1 MRSNTRTLLGF
12 QREKTPRF
20 KTPCTWSRVQLYG
33 APMPTAKS
41 HSAQPMLKIGDVAR
55 QAELSIDAVRFYERE
70 GLLGRVRRSSA
81 GQRQYDDET
90 VRRLAFV
97 RRATALGFSLA
108 DVKSLLTLRVSAR
121 MPCDR
126 VRERALAKLSD
137 IDRRIAELQEMRD
150 ALARLASGCESGA
163 ELGSCPFL
171 DELARPLEARTTSGC
186 NEEECA

>member
-1 MRSNTRTLLGF
+1 
-12 QREKTPRF
+12 
-20 KTPCTWSRVQLYG
+20 
-33 APMPTAKS
+33 MPLDAE
-41 HSAQPMLKIGDVAR
+41 PMLKIGDVAR

-81 GQRQYDDET
+81 GQRLYDDET

-108 DVKSLLTLRVSAR
+108 EVKSLLTLRVSAR
-121 MPCDR
+121 MPCER
-126 VRERALAKLSD
+126 VRERALIKLTD

-163 ELGSCPFL
+163 ALETCPFL
-171 DELARPLEARTTSGC
+171 DELARPLDVQP
-186 NEEECA
+186 CA

>member
-1 MRSNTRTLLGF
+1 
-12 QREKTPRF
+12 
-20 KTPCTWSRVQLYG
+20 
-33 APMPTAKS
+33 MPIVKAYT
-41 HSAQPMLKIGDVAR
+41 AQPILKIGDVAR

-108 DVKSLLTLRVSAR
+108 EVKSLLTLRVSSR

-126 VRERALAKLSD
+126 VRERALTKLAD

-150 ALARLASGCESGA
+150 ALARLAAGCESGE

-171 DELARPLEARTTSGC
+171 DELGRPLGEKSDC
-186 NEEECA
+186 CDEESCA

>member
-1 MRSNTRTLLGF
+1 MQNDDNP
-12 QREKTPRF
+12 KA
-20 KTPCTWSRVQLYG
+20 PCTWSQVQLYG
-33 APMPTAKS
+33 APMPSAKTQ
-41 HSAQPMLKIGDVAR
+41 SAQQTLKIGDVAR

-108 DVKSLLTLRVSAR
+108 DVKGLLTLRVSAR

-126 VRERALAKLSD
+126 VRERALAKLTD
-137 IDRRIAELQEMRD
+137 IERRIAELQEMRD
-150 ALARLASGCESGA
+150 ALARLAGSCESGQA
-163 ELGSCPFL
+163 LGSCPFL
-171 DELARPLEARTTSGC
+171 DELARPLDVRTTPGC
-186 NEEECA
+186 NEEACP